1 MRAADPATTAKDDD
15 DDESVLSEASDMSA
29 SKRNLF
35 KKGAASA
42 RKSLQSIFGRKHK
55 GEHAF
60 TTMDDDIEI
69 EPAPIEASSSNLL
82 PPMDDDG
89 VDNDDD
95 EDMMVTPT
103 VGTSSVDDSLATV
116 EPVPAVVPD
125 EKPAPVEVVET
136 EKAPEV
142 EEETPVVEEA
152 PIETISEAGPRS
164 GPAGQ
169 SSASLVGLQFLSED
183 DIIEPTPSPAKPET
197 VYEDEPDEE
206 EEAATKKT
214 NDCFLGCVIA

>member
-1 MRAADPATTAKDDD
+1 MGAADPATTAKDDD
-15 DDESVLSEASDMSA
+15 DDESVLSEASDVSA

-42 RKSLQSIFGRKHK
+42 RKSLKSIFGRKHK
-55 GEHAF
+55 GEDAV

-82 PPMDDDG
+82 PPMDDG
-89 VDNDDD
+89 VDDDEE

-103 VGTSSVDDSLATV
+103 VGTSSVDDSLATL
-116 EPVPAVVPD
+116 EPVPAVVP
-125 EKPAPVEVVET
+125 EKPAVVEVVET

-142 EEETPVVEEA
+142 EKEKPAVEKA
-152 PIETISEAGPRS
+152 PIETISEVDPRS